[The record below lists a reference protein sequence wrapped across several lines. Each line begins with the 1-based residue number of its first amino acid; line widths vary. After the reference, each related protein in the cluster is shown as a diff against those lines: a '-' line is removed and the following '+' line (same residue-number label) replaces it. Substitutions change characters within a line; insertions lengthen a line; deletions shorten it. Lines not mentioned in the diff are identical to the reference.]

1 MSSFDIE
8 KKLYFETRAHYVNN
22 GIPEDVLLIADE
34 FAERAMWGSDSLG
47 MITAREIIEFHY
59 IKTHS
64 RFELIN
70 KEIN

>member
-1 MSSFDIE
+1 MGTFESE
-8 KKLYFETRAHYVNN
+8 KKSYLDLRAHYVKH

-34 FAERAMWGSDSLG
+34 FAERAMWSSDSLG

-59 IKTHS
+59 IKNHS
-64 RFELIN
+64 KFELIN